1 MGQQVGHRKSR
12 AFKLTAVAAAV
23 GLVSGMSMMLVA
35 ATASAAPVPSAFNW
49 NKLTPAASPPPS
61 SDVAMADDT
70 ALSQVVEFGGL
81 SASDSPLGDT
91 WTWNGTTWSET
102 SFAQPPARYS
112 ASMAYDA
119 HTNQLLLFGGLGA
132 GETPLGDTWIWSGTG
147 WTALSPVDSPP
158 ARYAASMTYDP
169 ATQNIVLFGGL
180 ESSGFPL
187 ADTWTWNGSNW
198 TPQSPTLSPPARHS
212 ASLAYDPVSTDL
224 ILFGGCRV
232 HVLQPCNL
240 SGTGEA
246 LGDTWSWNGTTWA
259 RLSPT
264 TSPSARTG
272 ASMATD
278 TASAVNGAVL
288 FGGETAGGTLL
299 GDTWNWTGTNWT
311 RLSPTTN
318 PPVRFSAGLAYDS
331 VSGDLLLFGGHDAA
345 LDDTWDL
352 SFSATPAATT
362 TSVVSSLNPS
372 AAGGAVTFTVTVA
385 PAPDGGTVSVSSDG
399 SPICTVAVIA
409 GVATCPTSFSTAN
422 SYSIVA
428 TYNGD
433 PDFDPSTSSP
443 PLSQVVQSAP
453 PTATTT
459 SVRSSLN
466 PSVAGGAVTFTVTV
480 APAPDAGKVSV
491 SSYGSPISG
500 CTALSVIAG
509 VATCPT
515 SFSAV
520 NSYPIVA
527 AYTGDLDFDGST
539 SSPPLSQVVQSAP
552 PTATTTSVRSSL
564 NPSVA
569 GGAVTFTVTV
579 APEPNGGTVSV
590 TRDGLSIPGCSGR
603 VLAGGKGTCTA
614 SFAAG
619 SYSIA
624 AAYTGDGDFRASTA
638 RPVVQ
643 SVLPGPVPP
652 APVSAQGYWMV
663 ASDGGVFAGD
673 APFGNAHFY
682 GSTGNVHLNAPV
694 VGMAATP
701 DGHGYW
707 LVASDGGIF
716 SFGNAHFYGSTGNIH
731 LNAPVVGMA
740 ATPDGHGYWMVASD
754 GGIFSFGD
762 AHFYGSTGNVHLNK
776 PVIGMA
782 ADPNGDG
789 YWLDASD
796 GGVFSFG
803 DAKFHGSTGNVHLN
817 APIVGMAATPDGNGY
832 WMVASDGG
840 IFSFGNARFYG
851 STGNVHLDKPVV
863 GMAANF
869 TGGGYWLVASDGG
882 VFTFGNAPFFG
893 SLGNLVLNRPILGLA
908 LSP

>member
-1 MGQQVGHRKSR
+1 
-12 AFKLTAVAAAV
+12 
-23 GLVSGMSMMLVA
+23 
-35 ATASAAPVPSAFNW
+35 
-49 NKLTPAASPPPS
+49 
-61 SDVAMADDT
+61 
-70 ALSQVVEFGGL
+70 
-81 SASDSPLGDT
+81 
-91 WTWNGTTWSET
+91 
-102 SFAQPPARYS
+102 
-112 ASMAYDA
+112 
-119 HTNQLLLFGGLGA
+119 
-132 GETPLGDTWIWSGTG
+132 
-147 WTALSPVDSPP
+147 
-158 ARYAASMTYDP
+158 
-169 ATQNIVLFGGL
+169 
-180 ESSGFPL
+180 
-187 ADTWTWNGSNW
+187 
-198 TPQSPTLSPPARHS
+198 
-212 ASLAYDPVSTDL
+212 
-224 ILFGGCRV
+224 
-232 HVLQPCNL
+232 
-240 SGTGEA
+240 
-246 LGDTWSWNGTTWA
+246 
-259 RLSPT
+259 
-264 TSPSARTG
+264 
-272 ASMATD
+272 MATD

-433 PDFDPSTSSP
+433 PDFDP
-443 PLSQVVQSAP
+443 
-453 PTATTT
+453 
-459 SVRSSLN
+459 
-466 PSVAGGAVTFTVTV
+466 
-480 APAPDAGKVSV
+480 
-491 SSYGSPISG
+491 
-500 CTALSVIAG
+500 
-509 VATCPT
+509 
-515 SFSAV
+515 
-520 NSYPIVA
+520 
-527 AYTGDLDFDGST
+527 ST